1 VARAV
6 GESNVTCRCG
16 RRRGGGGGGDED
28 DVRPGAWRARGTG
41 AAAASTAR
49 WPLPPDVCRDDTNM
63 PRRANN
69 ADSGIF
75 RGGGDGWRC
84 KASLASKHRSSGSAG
99 RSMAVGDDKLL
110 RAQYNI
116 YARKRYNYNDIVFRI
131 LQRRRRRRL
140 TNGRRRRK
148 RGCDWHT

>member
-1 VARAV
+1 MARAV

-16 RRRGGGGGGDED
+16 RRRGGGGGDED
-28 DVRPGAWRARGTG
+28 DVRLGAWRARGTG
-41 AAAASTAR
+41 AAAAPNR

-75 RGGGDGWRC
+75 RGGGDGGRC

-110 RAQYNI
+110 CTIQYTRVI
-116 YARKRYNYNDIVFRI
+116 SRKRYNYNDIIFRTSTTTTTT
-131 LQRRRRRRL
+131 
-140 TNGRRRRK
+140 TN
-148 RGCDWHT
+148 